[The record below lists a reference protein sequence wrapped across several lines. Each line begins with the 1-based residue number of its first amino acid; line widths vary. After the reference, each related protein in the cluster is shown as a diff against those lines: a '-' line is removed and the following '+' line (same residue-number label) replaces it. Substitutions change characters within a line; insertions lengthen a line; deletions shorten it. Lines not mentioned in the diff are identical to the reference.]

1 MYLADSNAFVKIISD
16 SPAAVDRHIHEVPE
30 SLINFYDISEQEK
43 IIINKFLHH
52 IDNTLSLVLDA
63 YHLPLFILG
72 TEGIVHQF
80 KDLTKH
86 SGAVIE
92 YVCGSYEEA
101 GIEQL
106 KEILEPYTTNWKKV
120 WQKNLS
126 NQLREAAVNR
136 KLAVGMSDVWHE
148 AMKGNGRLLI
158 IEKNFIYGAEHES
171 IDDIIFKAVKQYDR
185 FSYIKNTLDDVIE
198 KVLESG
204 GDVEFVDKE
213 VVKDYHHIVMIKFY

>member
-1 MYLADSNAFVKIISD
+1 
-16 SPAAVDRHIHEVPE
+16 
-30 SLINFYDISEQEK
+30 
-43 IIINKFLHH
+43 
-52 IDNTLSLVLDA
+52 LSLVLDA

-72 TEGIVHQF
+72 AEEIAGQF
-80 KDLTKH
+80 ERLTKNG
-86 SGAVIE
+86 GAVIE
-92 YVCGSYEEA
+92 YVYGNYEEA
-101 GIEQL
+101 GVEQL

-120 WQKNLS
+120 RQKNLL
-126 NQLREAAVNR
+126 NQLREAAGNR
-136 KLAVGMSDVWHE
+136 KLAVGISDVWHE

-158 IEKNFIYGAEHES
+158 VERSFIYGAQDES

-213 VVKDYHHIVMIKFY
+213 VVKDYHQIVMVQFY